1 MRTRLVWAVTLV
13 MLLIGADRAAAQNAS
28 VTGTVTDQSGGLIP
42 GVVVT
47 ANNQE
52 TGLARSA
59 TTADNGQFRVP
70 ALPPGAYLVTA
81 ELSGFTKEQVED
93 VVLVIDQ
100 TATINFS
107 MKPAAVAETITVAS
121 DAALVDTTASTVSTS
136 VSNRQIQDLPVAS
149 RRWIDLAML
158 TPGTSQ
164 DNIRGFF
171 YRGNVN
177 LGGGAREYSN
187 GFVVDGVNNTWA
199 QMGEPRQNFAMDAIR
214 EFKVSTSNYKAEYG
228 LGTAVRAR

>member
-1 MRTRLVWAVTLV
+1 MIHHGNEMAHIFRRYSGEGGDRTMRTRFVWAVTS
-13 MLLIGADRAAAQNAS
+13 MLLLVGADRAAAQNAS
-28 VTGTVTDQSGGLIP
+28 VTGAVTDQSGGIMP
-42 GVVVT
+42 GAVVT
-47 ANNQE
+47 AHNKE

-59 TTADNGQFRVP
+59 TTADNGQYRVP
-70 ALPPGAYLVTA
+70 ALPPGSYLVTA

-121 DAALVDTTASTVSTS
+121 DAALIDTTASTVSTS
-136 VSNRQIQDLPVAS
+136 VSNQQIHDLPVAS

-164 DNIRGFF
+164 DNIPGFF
-171 YRGNVN
+171 YRGH
-177 LGGGAREYSN
+177 
-187 GFVVDGVNNTWA
+187 
-199 QMGEPRQNFAMDAIR
+199 
-214 EFKVSTSNYKAEYG
+214 
-228 LGTAVRAR
+228 